1 MPQFFATFKNSLLLS
16 ILYMGRIKT
25 KLTKRL
31 TLELLDK
38 HREKLT
44 TEFDANKKIVEQL
57 MIGTS
62 KKLRNVIAGYVTR
75 LKKKD

>member
-1 MPQFFATFKNSLLLS
+1 
-16 ILYMGRIKT
+16 MGRIKT

-38 HREKLT
+38 HRDKLS
-44 TEFDANKKIVEQL
+44 TEFEANKKLVAEL